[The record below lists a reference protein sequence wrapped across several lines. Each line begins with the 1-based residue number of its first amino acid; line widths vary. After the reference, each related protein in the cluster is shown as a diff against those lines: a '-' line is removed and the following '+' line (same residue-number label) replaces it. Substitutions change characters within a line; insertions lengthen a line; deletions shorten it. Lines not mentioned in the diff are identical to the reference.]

1 MNIRLTIL
9 LVFVLALFGA
19 LALWFKPWEQDAPRE
34 VEPWAWRIDDDAIV
48 HVEVTHRGQ
57 AGGSIECSKETFP
70 ITGEVQTVAYGK
82 DLGRGKW
89 FIVEGDQREEV
100 YLKRWSGIPLLL
112 SGPRASRVLGTTI
125 ENPAQYGLD
134 PPETVIEI
142 TEETG
147 LSYEFW
153 LGNLTPDEGYSYMR
167 LVGDSQLLTVPE
179 VWARVVNCLVVS
191 PPVIPPPIELG
202 YFYEEEFR
210 DIQELEITHNGVTA
224 TYARETVN
232 RAPGGDWH
240 PGSTRVT
247 GTDAREPRAR
257 TWYVTI
263 GDDRQAVV
271 EPEWWLSQLQ
281 WFGQPGKPG
290 GPDTLG
296 GWHVDEEGAS
306 DPQYGLRPAN
316 TTVRIKT
323 HEKMHEFYIGG
334 EHIEVDQDGQ
344 PILDDAGNTQALVHY
359 AGLPDD
365 PIVYVVNRVRAERT
379 FCLVE
384 DPPIE
389 RPYNCP

>member
-19 LALWFKPWEQDAPRE
+19 LALWFKPWDQDPPRE
-34 VEPWAWRIDDDAIV
+34 DEPWAWRIDDDAIV

-57 AGGSIECSKETFP
+57 AGGAIECSDDTIPLTNQEH
-70 ITGEVQTVAYGK
+70 TVAYDK

-89 FIVEGDQREEV
+89 FIVAGDEREEV
-100 YLKRWSGIPLLL
+100 YQDRWSGTPLLL
-112 SGPRASRVLGTTI
+112 SGPKVNRVLGQTI

-134 PPETVIEI
+134 PPETVIVI

-167 LVGDSQLLTVPE
+167 LVGDTQLLTVPE
-179 VWARVVNCLVVS
+179 VWARVVNCLAVH
-191 PPVIPPPIELG
+191 PPVIPPPLELG
-202 YFYEEEFR
+202 YFYEEDFR
-210 DIQELEITHNGVTA
+210 DIQELEITHDGVTA
-224 TYARETVN
+224 TYEPEA
-232 RAPGGDWH
+232 
-240 PGSTRVT
+240 GS
-247 GTDAREPRAR
+247 R

-263 GDDRQAVV
+263 GDNRQAVV

-281 WFGQPGKPG
+281 WFGHPSKPG
-290 GPDTLG
+290 GPDAPG

-306 DPQYGLRPAN
+306 DPQYGLQPPMTR
-316 TTVRIKT
+316 VRITT
-323 HEKMHEFYIGG
+323 HEKTREFYIGSG
-334 EHIEVDQDGQ
+334 HTEVDLDNQ
-344 PILDDAGNTQALVHY
+344 PILDDAGNTQVLVHY

-365 PIVYVVNRVRAERT
+365 PIVYVVNRVRAERA

-384 DPPIE
+384 APPTE

>member
-19 LALWFKPWEQDAPRE
+19 LALWFKPWDQDPPRE
-34 VEPWAWRIDDDAIV
+34 EEPWAWRIDDDAIV
-48 HVEVTHRGQ
+48 HVEVLNRSE
-57 AGGSIECSKETFP
+57 AGGSIECSDET
-70 ITGEVQTVAYGK
+70 ISLTGEEQTVAYEK

-89 FIVEGDQREEV
+89 FIVDGEEREEV
-100 YLKRWSGIPLLL
+100 YQQRWSGTPLLL
-112 SGPRASRVLGTTI
+112 SGPRVNRVLGETI

-134 PPETVIEI
+134 PPETVIVI

-147 LSYEFW
+147 LAYEFW
-153 LGNLTPDEGYSYMR
+153 LGNLTPDEGYTYMR

-179 VWARVVNCLVVS
+179 VWGRVVNCLAVS
-191 PPVIPPPIELG
+191 PPVIPPPLELG

-224 TYARETVN
+224 TYSPEAGV
-232 RAPGGDWH
+232 
-240 PGSTRVT
+240 
-247 GTDAREPRAR
+247 R

-263 GDDRQAVV
+263 GDERQAVV

-281 WFGQPGKPG
+281 WFGQPSKPG
-290 GPDTLG
+290 GPEAPG
-296 GWHVDEEGAS
+296 GWHVEEEGAG
-306 DPQYGLRPAN
+306 DPTYGLQPAL
-316 TTVRIKT
+316 TTVKIKT
-323 HEKMHEFYIGG
+323 HEKTHEFYIGG
-334 EHIEVDQDGQ
+334 GHIEIDQEGQ
-344 PILDDAGNTQALVHY
+344 PILDAAGNTQVLVHY

-384 DPPIE
+384 DPPTE

>member
-34 VEPWAWRIDDDAIV
+34 DEPWAWRIDDDAIV
-48 HVEVTHRGQ
+48 RVEVTHRGQ
-57 AGGSIECSKETFP
+57 AGGSIECSDETIP
-70 ITGEVQTVAYGK
+70 ITGEVQTVAYDK

-89 FIVEGDQREEV
+89 FIVEGEEREEV
-100 YLKRWSGIPLLL
+100 YQDRWAGTPLLL
-112 SGPRASRVLGTTI
+112 SGPQVNRVLGQTI

-134 PPETVIEI
+134 PPETVIII

-167 LVGDSQLLTVPE
+167 LVGDTQLLTVPE
-179 VWARVVNCLVVS
+179 VWGRVVNCLAVS
-191 PPVIPPPIELG
+191 PPFIPPPLELG

-210 DIQELEITHNGVTA
+210 DIREVEITHDGVTA
-224 TYARETVN
+224 TYAPEE
-232 RAPGGDWH
+232 
-240 PGSTRVT
+240 GS
-247 GTDAREPRAR
+247 R

-263 GDDRQAVV
+263 GDEREAVV
-271 EPEWWLSQLQ
+271 EPEWWFSQLQ

-290 GPDTLG
+290 GPDAPG
-296 GWHVDEEGAS
+296 GWHVDEEGAN
-306 DPQYGLRPAN
+306 DPQYGLKPPD

-323 HEKMHEFYIGG
+323 HEKVHEFYIGG
-334 EHIEVDQDGQ
+334 GHIEVDQENH
-344 PILDDAGNTQALVHY
+344 PILDDAGNTQVLVHY

-384 DPPIE
+384 DPPTE

>member
-34 VEPWAWRIDDDAIV
+34 DEPWAWRIDDDAIV
-48 HVEVTHRGQ
+48 RVEVTHRGQ
-57 AGGSIECSKETFP
+57 AGGSIECSDQTFP
-70 ITGEVQTVAYGK
+70 LTGEVQTVAYDK

-89 FIVEGDQREEV
+89 FIVEGDEREEV
-100 YLKRWSGIPLLL
+100 YQNRWAGTPLLL
-112 SGPRASRVLGTTI
+112 SGPQVNRVLGETI

-134 PPETVIEI
+134 PPETVIVI

-167 LVGDSQLLTVPE
+167 LVGDTQLLTVPE
-179 VWARVVNCLVVS
+179 VWGRVVNCLAVS

-224 TYARETVN
+224 TYAPE
-232 RAPGGDWH
+232 
-240 PGSTRVT
+240 PGS
-247 GTDAREPRAR
+247 R

-271 EPEWWLSQLQ
+271 EPEWWFSQLQ

-290 GPDTLG
+290 GPDTPG
-296 GWHVDEEGAS
+296 GWHVDLEGAS
-306 DPQYGLRPAN
+306 DPQYGLQPAD

-334 EHIEVDQDGQ
+334 GYIEVDQEGQ
-344 PILDDAGNTQALVHY
+344 PILDDAGNTQVLVHY

-379 FCLVE
+379 YCLVE
-384 DPPIE
+384 DPPTE

>member
-9 LVFVLALFGA
+9 LVFVLALFGV
-19 LALWFKPWEQDAPRE
+19 LALWFKPWDQDAPRE
-34 VEPWAWRIDDDAIV
+34 EEPWAWRIDDDAIV
-48 HVEVTHRGQ
+48 RVEVTNRSQ
-57 AGGSIECSKETFP
+57 AGGSIECSDET
-70 ITGEVQTVAYGK
+70 IALAGEKQTVTYDK

-89 FIVEGDQREEV
+89 FMVAGDEREEV
-100 YLKRWSGIPLLL
+100 YQARWAGTPLLL
-112 SGPRASRVLGTTI
+112 SGPKVNRVLGETI

-134 PPETVIEI
+134 PPETVITI

-179 VWARVVNCLVVS
+179 VWRRVVNCLAVS
-191 PPVIPPPIELG
+191 PPVIPPPLELG

-210 DIQELEITHNGVTA
+210 DIQELEITYNGVTA
-224 TYARETVN
+224 TYSPE
-232 RAPGGDWH
+232 PG
-240 PGSTRVT
+240 V
-247 GTDAREPRAR
+247 R

-281 WFGQPGKPG
+281 WFGKPGKPG
-290 GPDTLG
+290 GPDAPG
-296 GWHVDEEGAS
+296 GWHIEEDGAS
-306 DPQYGLRPAN
+306 DPQYGLQPPD

-323 HEKMHEFYIGG
+323 HEKTHEFYIGG
-334 EHIEVDQDGQ
+334 GYIEVDRDGQ
-344 PILDDAGNTQALVHY
+344 PILDDAGNTQVLVHY

-379 FCLVE
+379 FCLVD
-384 DPPIE
+384 DPPTE

>member
-19 LALWFKPWEQDAPRE
+19 LALWFKPWDQDAPRE
-34 VEPWAWRIDDDAIV
+34 EEPWAWRIDDDAIV
-48 HVEVTHRGQ
+48 HVEVTNRSEP
-57 AGGSIECSKETFP
+57 GGSIECSDEDIP
-70 ITGEVQTVAYGK
+70 LTGEEQTVAYEK

-89 FIVEGDQREEV
+89 FIVDDDGREEV
-100 YLKRWSGIPLLL
+100 YQQRWSGTPLLL
-112 SGPRASRVLGTTI
+112 SGPKVNRVLGQTI

-134 PPETVIEI
+134 PPETVITI

-179 VWARVVNCLVVS
+179 VWGRVVNCLAVS
-191 PPVIPPPIELG
+191 PPVIPPPLELG

-210 DIQELEITHNGVTA
+210 DIQEVEITHNGVSA
-224 TYARETVN
+224 TYAPEAGV
-232 RAPGGDWH
+232 
-240 PGSTRVT
+240 
-247 GTDAREPRAR
+247 R

-281 WFGQPGKPG
+281 WFGQPTKPG
-290 GPDTLG
+290 GPDAPG
-296 GWHVDEEGAS
+296 GWHVEEDGAN
-306 DPQYGLRPAN
+306 DPQYGLQPPL
-316 TTVRIKT
+316 TTVRIRT

-334 EHIEVDQDGQ
+334 GHIEVDRDGQ
-344 PILDDAGNTQALVHY
+344 QILDGAGNPQVLVNY

-384 DPPIE
+384 DPPTE
-389 RPYNCP
+389 RPYSCP